1 MVNALRE
8 ILGLDALYRGDPDAP
23 YSEPVLS
30 ASARREF
37 EQPDR
42 PPAPPQ
48 AERWRPPRE
57 LGWFGQQRALGIGI
71 TKGKKKPRYPVR
83 PGIMIPGVTDRCTIP
98 ATAPKRS
105 I

>member
-8 ILGLDALYRGDPDAP
+8 ILGLPALYRGDPDAP

-30 ASARREF
+30 PSTRREF
-37 EQPDR
+37 EQPER
-42 PPAPPQ
+42 APEGADP
-48 AERWRPPRE
+48 ERWRPPRE
-57 LGWFGQQRALGIGI
+57 LGWFSRQRAMGIGV

-83 PGIMIPGVTDRCTIP
+83 PGIMIPGVNDPCTIP
-98 ATAPKRS
+98 DTAPKRS